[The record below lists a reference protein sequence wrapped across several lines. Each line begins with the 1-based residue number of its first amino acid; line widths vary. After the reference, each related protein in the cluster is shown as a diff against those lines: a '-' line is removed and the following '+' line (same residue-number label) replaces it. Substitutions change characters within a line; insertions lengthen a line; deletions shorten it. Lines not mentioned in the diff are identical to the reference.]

1 MPSVTTTPHHYGRLG
16 ETLTMVRFS
25 HTLFAMPFALTGML
39 LAAGGLPRL
48 EVCGWILIAM
58 LAARTAAMTFNRLM
72 DRHLDAGN
80 PRTANRSLPAGRLT
94 PLFAGG
100 VFAVSLILLLLAA
113 WRLNPL
119 ALQLAPLALV
129 IICGYS
135 LTKRFTSLSHL
146 VLGLSLAG
154 APLGA
159 WIAVRGDVRLEP
171 LLLATAVL
179 FWTAGFDV
187 IYALQDEQFDRSA
200 GLHSLPVLL
209 GPGQALIMARL
220 FHLLTVILLFALG
233 RVATLGWFYTAAVM
247 GSAMLLI
254 VEHRLVSA
262 ADLSRM
268 QMAFFRLNVALGLI
282 VLAGTGVDLLWA

>member
-1 MPSVTTTPHHYGRLG
+1 MPSATTTPHPFGRLG
-16 ETLTMVRFS
+16 ETLAMVRFS

-39 LAAGGLPRL
+39 LAARGLPAL
-48 EVCGWILIAM
+48 TVCGWILVAM
-58 LAARTAAMTFNRLM
+58 VAARTAAMTFNRLA
-72 DRHLDAGN
+72 DRSLDARN

-100 VFAVSLILLLLAA
+100 VFVGSVALLLLAA

-119 ALQLAPLALV
+119 ALKLAPLALV
-129 IICGYS
+129 ILCGYS

-159 WIAVRGDVRLEP
+159 WIAVRGDVRLQP
-171 LLLATAVL
+171 LLLALAVL

-187 IYALQDEQFDRSA
+187 IYALQDEQFDRRS

-209 GPGQALIMARL
+209 GPQKALLVARV
-220 FHLLTVILLFALG
+220 FHLLTAILLFAVG
-233 RVATLGWFYTAAVM
+233 RVADLGWFYMAAVA
-247 GSAMLLI
+247 GGAVLLI
-254 VEHRLVSA
+254 VEHGLVSA
-262 ADLSRM
+262 TDLSRM
-268 QMAFFRLNVALGLI
+268 QAAFFRVNVALGLM
-282 VLAGTGVDLLWA
+282 VLLGTAVDLLWA